1 MKKKWWIILIIFVV
15 IFLLLWLG
23 AYLWYHPYW
32 RWHSNPYF
40 DKDAICVWLDG
51 WECPQRFLEENNI
64 KFTLMGVIEE
74 LPEWWEEAG
83 CVEKTVKIPCSQYL
97 N

>member
-1 MKKKWWIILIIFVV
+1 
-15 IFLLLWLG
+15 
-23 AYLWYHPYW
+23 
-32 RWHSNPYF
+32 
-40 DKDAICVWLDG
+40 
-51 WECPQRFLEENNI
+51 
-64 KFTLMGVIEE
+64 MGVIEE

>member
-23 AYLWYHPYW
+23 AYLLYQNLDNNAPYGPTEW
-32 RWHSNPYF
+32 NRYF
-40 DKDAICVWLDG
+40 CGVVDG
-51 WECPQRFLEENNI
+51 WECPQRFLEENG
-64 KFTLMGVIEE
+64 FTYSGVITE
-74 LPEWWEEAG
+74 LPEWWEQAG
-83 CVEKTVKIPCSQYL
+83 CVKKTTNIYCKDYR